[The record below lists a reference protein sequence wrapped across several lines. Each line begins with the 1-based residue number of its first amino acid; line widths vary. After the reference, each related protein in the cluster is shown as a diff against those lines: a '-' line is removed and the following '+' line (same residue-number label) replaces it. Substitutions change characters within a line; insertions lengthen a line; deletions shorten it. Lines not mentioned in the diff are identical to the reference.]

1 MPNSKQIF
9 NIRVIPRA
17 KQNSITTDA
26 DGTIRV
32 HTTAAPTDGKA
43 NDAVIRALSEYW
55 KTPKSSIRII
65 RGQTS
70 HSKVIEIIDNKQFA
84 YPPKK

>member
-17 KQNSITTDA
+17 KQNSITTD
-26 DGTIRV
+26 DNGTLRV
-32 HTTAAPTDGKA
+32 HTTTAPTDGKA
-43 NDAVIRALSEYW
+43 NDAVIRALAKHFDIPRSN
-55 KTPKSSIRII
+55 IQII

-70 HSKVIEIIDNKQFA
+70 HNKVIEIIDNK
-84 YPPKK
+84 

>member
-9 NIRVIPRA
+9 NVRVIPRA

-26 DGTIRV
+26 DGTIRI
-32 HTTAAPTDGKA
+32 HTTTAPTDGKA
-43 NDAVIRALSEYW
+43 NDAVIRMLAKHFDVPRSA
-55 KTPKSSIRII
+55 IQII

-70 HSKVIEIIDNKQFA
+70 HDKIIEVI
-84 YPPKK
+84 

>member
-1 MPNSKQIF
+1 MQNSKQIF
-9 NIRVIPRA
+9 NVRVIPRA

-32 HTTAAPTDGKA
+32 HTTTAPTDGKA
-43 NDAVIRALSEYW
+43 NDAVVRMLA
-55 KTPKSSIRII
+55 KHFDVPKSAINII

-70 HSKVIEIIDNKQFA
+70 HNKTIEII
-84 YPPKK
+84 